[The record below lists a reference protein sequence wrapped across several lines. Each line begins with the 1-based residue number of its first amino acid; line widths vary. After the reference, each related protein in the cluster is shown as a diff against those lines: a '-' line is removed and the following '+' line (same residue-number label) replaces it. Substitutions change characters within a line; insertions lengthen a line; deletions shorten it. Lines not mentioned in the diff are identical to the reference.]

1 MLNVDIKK
9 AIFTCCPD
17 FLQPILNRV
26 ENSEIGYRLAKGT
39 FWSLSGAVI
48 SKGLGL
54 ASSIIVARTLGKVG
68 FGEIGIIYSTV
79 AMFELFASFGLGVTA
94 TKYVAQYR
102 QNDPLRAGRII
113 ILAWMVTAV
122 TGALCA
128 IVLAVFAPWLAVHA
142 LAAPHLSGLL
152 RITAISLF
160 ITALNASQNGALSG
174 FEAFKTLAA
183 CNLIAG
189 ILNFPIL
196 IAGVLLAG
204 LKGAVLATVVS
215 CSLNWLIC
223 HLAVRH
229 EAHRFKVPITFSG
242 CLLELPLLWKFSL
255 PAVLGGMMVTPVY
268 WVCNTMLVNQ
278 SNGYSE
284 MGILNAANQWR
295 NLVVLLPN
303 LLLGPVLPIL
313 SSALGEQENSN
324 NFKKTLSITQG
335 FMVLVSFP
343 ICTGL
348 MFLADTILR
357 IYWKTTVSNE
367 SVVFIVLL
375 SVALI
380 QCLGA
385 VTGSAIA
392 AKGKM
397 WLGLAFN
404 LSWAVIYIGLVAVF
418 VSKGGA
424 ASLAFG
430 QAIAYICLTVWG
442 FLYIRRDLPEGMLR
456 RVFIGLCL
464 TCLITIVCLL
474 IPAPCR
480 VWLSIPLV
488 VSVSALVIR
497 YLVNSEVRKA
507 LRALFMSEK
516 AEII

>member
-1 MLNVDIKK
+1 MFSIDVKK
-9 AIFTCCPD
+9 TIYTFCPN
-17 FLQPILNRV
+17 FLHPLMNRV
-26 ENSEIGYRLAKGT
+26 ETSEIGYRLARGT
-39 FWSLSGAVI
+39 FWSVFGAVI

-54 ASSIIVARTLGKVG
+54 ASSIIVARALGRDG

-102 QNDPLRAGRII
+102 QSNPLTAGRII
-113 ILAWMVTAV
+113 SLAWIVNAI
-122 TGALCA
+122 TGVACA
-128 IVLAVFAPWLAVHA
+128 ILLAVFSPWLAEHV
-142 LAAPHLSGLL
+142 LAAPHLSSLL

-160 ITALNASQNGALSG
+160 FTALNSSQNGTLAG
-174 FEAFKTLAA
+174 FEAFKTLSV

-189 ILNFPIL
+189 LLNFPIMVV
-196 IAGVLLAG
+196 GVLLAG
-204 LKGAVLATVVS
+204 LHGAVWAIVVS
-215 CSLNWLIC
+215 CSLNWFIC

-229 EAHRFKVPITFSG
+229 EARRFKVPLAVTG
-242 CLLELPLLWKFSL
+242 CLQEMHLIWKFSL
-255 PAVLGGMMVTPVY
+255 PAVLSGMMVTPVH

-278 SNGYSE
+278 PNGYTE

-295 NLVVLLPN
+295 SLIIMLPN

-313 SSALGEQENSN
+313 SSAMVEQENSN
-324 NFKKTLSITQG
+324 SFKKTLDITQS

-348 MFLADTILR
+348 MFFADSLLR
-357 IYWKTTVSNE
+357 LYWNTTTAKD
-367 SVVFIVLL
+367 SVVFIILL

-397 WLGLAFN
+397 WLGLALN
-404 LSWAVIYIGLVAVF
+404 LSWAVIYIVIVAVF
-418 VSKGGA
+418 VGKEGITA
-424 ASLAFG
+424 LAFG
-430 QAIAYICLTVWG
+430 QGIAYICLTLWG
-442 FLYIRRDLPEGMLR
+442 FIYIWHDLPKGLLY

-464 TCLITIVCLL
+464 TCLITSICLL
-474 IPAPCR
+474 VPVPYR

-488 VSVSALVIR
+488 VGVSALAIR

-507 LRALFMSEK
+507 LRALYMSEK